1 MKTIKKQDMNVVLTF
16 ECCSQAPQ
24 LERSK
29 LQGRL
34 DWSGENEFRFK
45 VGEGLGFRVG
55 EVGRRGKLCGR

>member
-1 MKTIKKQDMNVVLTF
+1 MKTMKKQDMSVVLTF

-34 DWSGENEFRFK
+34 DF
-45 VGEGLGFRVG
+45 GLEWR
-55 EVGRRGKLCGR
+55 K

>member
-1 MKTIKKQDMNVVLTF
+1 MKTMKKQDMSVVLTF

-34 DWSGENEFRFK
+34 DWSGVEKMNL
-45 VGEGLGFRVG
+45 GLR
-55 EVGRRGKLCGR
+55 